1 MAKNRALVVVDMQKD
16 FVTGALANKEAQKIV
31 PDIARY
37 VRNWKGDLYFTRD
50 THYEKNYMSSLEGQK
65 LPVPHCLYKSD
76 GWNIVPE
83 IHVPAKAKV
92 INKLTFGSKTLIN
105 TLTAKKYDEIVFV
118 GVCTDICVVSNVLL
132 AKASMPET
140 PIKVVERMCAGITPK
155 SHKAALDTMRS
166 CQIDIV

>member
-1 MAKNRALVVVDMQKD
+1 MAKNRALVVIDMQKD

-105 TLTAKKYDEIVFV
+105 TLAAKKYDEIVFV

-132 AKASMPET
+132 AKAFMPET
-140 PIKVVERMCAGITPK
+140 PIKVVERMCAGVTPK
-155 SHKAALDTMRS
+155 SHKAALETMKM
-166 CQIDIV
+166 CHIDVV